1 MTSYDIPNRL
11 EGGSFQFVTVRG
23 SGHMVPLMQPE
34 ASFELFSRWFH
45 NHSLCL
51 EPTSCAGER
60 ARQRTAAAEVQQQH
74 KGRARRAALAGMLA
88 SERRAWAAREA
99 ALLQAMAE
107 EAPPQAPPSQRTA

>member
-1 MTSYDIPNRL
+1 MRNTRSRRLQLISSLNELDI
-11 EGGSFQFVTVRG
+11 
-23 SGHMVPLMQPE
+23 
-34 ASFELFSRWFH
+34 
-45 NHSLCL
+45 
-51 EPTSCAGER
+51 
-60 ARQRTAAAEVQQQH
+60 QRSQQQH